1 MLALVVGFAAMSHA
15 QGPPVPPAAYPPSVP
30 MTTTRFAEPET
41 APQYVEQPYFDL
53 DAYLEESPHAGHG
66 GSGFYFQI
74 LPNNLIYKSYL
85 AGVKEPRL
93 GAQVSYAR
101 NDGWLW
107 DPVLGGRI
115 GLLRWGDNAQ
125 MFPQG
130 IQVDAE
136 GAAIVRLDISDE
148 VDVRA
153 ADYRGGVPVTFG
165 YGRHQTKLA
174 YFHMSSHLGDEY
186 IIKNP
191 TFPRLNWSRDAFVLG
206 QSYYVTDTLRLYG
219 EVGWA
224 FYSEISEPWE
234 FQFGLDWAPNSPTGF
249 RGAPFFAINGHLRQE
264 LNYSGNMTLQTGW
277 AWMSD
282 RDRHLL
288 RLGFHYFNGKS
299 SQYSMYDSFEHL
311 IGFGLWYDF

>member
-1 MLALVVGFAAMSHA
+1 MMAT
-15 QGPPVPPAAYPPSVP
+15 Q
-30 MTTTRFAEPET
+30 FAEPGTET

-53 DAYLEESPHAGHG
+53 DAYLEGHPHATHG
-66 GSGFYFQI
+66 GSGFYFQL

-85 AGVKEPRL
+85 AGVKEARL

-101 NDGWLW
+101 KDGWLW
-107 DPVLGGRI
+107 DPVLGARI
-115 GLLRWGDNAQ
+115 GLLRYGDDAQ

-136 GAAIVRLDISDE
+136 GAAIVRLDIDEE

-153 ADYRGGVPVTFG
+153 ADYRGGLPVTFG

-174 YFHMSSHLGDEY
+174 YYHMSSHLGDEY
-186 IIKNP
+186 LIKNP
-191 TFPRLNWSRDAFVLG
+191 TFNRINWSRDAFVLG
-206 QSYYVTDTLRLYG
+206 HSYYLTDTLRLYG

-234 FQFGLDWAPNSPTGF
+234 FQLGIDWAPNCPTGF

-264 LNYSGNMTLQTGW
+264 LNYGGNMTVQTGW

-288 RLGFHYFNGKS
+288 RLGFHYYNGKS
-299 SQYSMYDSFEHL
+299 SQYSFYDSFESL
-311 IGFGLWYDF
+311 LGFGLWYDF